1 MRSRDLRPLSYVIA
15 AAMLIGLALI
25 FGWVPTDCSQIING
39 VCNEGTVQRIFYV
52 HVPSA
57 WIAYL
62 AYTVV
67 LISSIAYLKG
77 RSDRWDLLAHSSAEV
92 GVMFTAITL
101 VSGMMWGKAI
111 WGTYWRWDPRLTLT
125 FILFLVYLGYLAF
138 RSMSNEPAR
147 SAPIA
152 AVIGIVGFVTVP
164 LVHFSVVWWNS
175 QHPTPIV
182 VNPQG
187 NPELESSMLFT
198 LMYMLGVF
206 TLLYTLMLALR
217 VRLGRLEQRIE
228 QLEAA

>member
-1 MRSRDLRPLSYVIA
+1 MKTKDLRPLTFIVA
-15 AAMLIGLALI
+15 TGMLVGLGLI
-25 FGWVPTDCSQIING
+25 FLWVPTDCSQIING

-57 WIAYL
+57 WVAYL

-67 LISSIAYLKG
+67 LISSLAFLKT
-77 RSDRWDLLAHSSAEV
+77 RSDKWDLLAHSSAEV
-92 GVMFTAITL
+92 GVMFTGICL
-101 VSGMMWGKAI
+101 LSGMMWGKAI

-138 RSMSNEPAR
+138 RSMANEPAR
-147 SAPIA
+147 AAPIA

-164 LVHFSVVWWNS
+164 LVHFSVVWWHS
-175 QHPTPIV
+175 KHPAPIV
-182 VNPQG
+182 VNPAG
-187 NPELESSMLFT
+187 SPELPPSMLIT

-217 VRLGRLEQRIE
+217 VRLGRLERRIE
-228 QLEAA
+228 LLEAA